1 MQNAENKDKKEDKKI
16 QAGNAKGLLSQ
27 ITSQLKKHQDK
38 RTKGNISEKV
48 IEQKQRG
55 K

>member
-16 QAGNAKGLLSQ
+16 QAGNAKGLLIQ

-38 RTKGNISEKV
+38 RTKGNISEV
-48 IEQKQRG
+48 IEQKQRR